1 MQSPQP
7 LHHLQFFTPQQQ
19 QPLLQAQQT
28 MTSPVDM
35 DSRRLQMLYGNQNLV
50 PGRDVQSNPF
60 TEIIPSGGLSL
71 QNIGSTAMQF
81 MESDLLIK
89 VGFASMHVISV
100 YCVLLPPFTFKCHSR
115 IQICSQID
123 VILTSQYNFLS
134 SEYISISI
142 SISLVLVFCAT
153 HLFHLSLILVPR
165 ARMAVKTER
174 REY

>member
-35 DSRRLQMLYGNQNLV
+35 DSRRLRKLYSNQNLD

-60 TEIIPSGGLSL
+60 TEIIPNGGPSL

-100 YCVLLPPFTFKCHSR
+100 YCVLLPPFIFKCHSR
-115 IQICSQID
+115 IQNLFTNRCYSHFQI
-123 VILTSQYNFLS
+123 Q
-134 SEYISISI
+134 
-142 SISLVLVFCAT
+142 
-153 HLFHLSLILVPR
+153 LSLTFKYNSLLNTPLSLSCPCFLCNTPFSLLFNSH
-165 ARMAVKTER
+165 AEC
-174 REY
+174 

>member
-134 SEYISISI
+134 RI
-142 SISLVLVFCAT
+142 
-153 HLFHLSLILVPR
+153 HLYLYLYLPRPCFLCNPPFHLSLILVPR